1 MGGREGGGIT
11 LFWIMWRDI
20 GGPGR
25 VTTLGV
31 GTVNEK
37 QLIQVSYSFKAGRL
51 FLAFTSGQIRL
62 RCAAKNINKNIPE
75 VDLC

>member
-1 MGGREGGGIT
+1 
-11 LFWIMWRDI
+11 MWRDI
-20 GGPGR
+20 GGPVR

-62 RCAAKNINKNIPE
+62 RCAAKNINKNIIPE